1 MDIVHLRSNEASTG
15 CEKDSLFEDNFYYE
29 KKMGHE
35 LSAIATTHYCP
46 SCSKTKEFDRQ
57 LGRYKRKFR
66 ILKED
71 YVFDLSYKKDESGEL
86 HGYCKS
92 CGFDMR
98 NNNTTSVNQNDDDI
112 TIVREYEV
120 SDYAEQNNSY
130 IIEFKSFME
139 FFNNKKKGTITNMVI
154 NKKIGDDTFKYRLDI
169 DNLDVKKLKVNSNK
183 YIEIPKKYW
192 KF

>member
-1 MDIVHLRSNEASTG
+1 MDIVHLRPNEAANG
-15 CEKDSLFEDNFYYE
+15 CEKFSLFEDNFLYE
-29 KKMGHE
+29 KKMGNE

-46 SCSKTKEFDRQ
+46 SCSKTKEFDRK

-71 YVFDLSYKKDESGEL
+71 YVFDLSYKTDELGEL
-86 HGYCKS
+86 YGYCKS

-98 NNNTTSVNQNDDDI
+98 NNNTDSVNHHDDDI
-112 TIVREYEV
+112 TIIREYEV

-139 FFNNKKKGTITNMVI
+139 FFNNKKKGTITDMVI
-154 NKKIGDDTFKYRLDI
+154 SKSIGEETLKYRLDI
-169 DNLDVKKLKVNSNK
+169 DNLEIKSLKVNSNK

-192 KF
+192 KS